1 MFLHKY
7 GIFYKM
13 VRCLCAVLLVFIS
26 FPVASFAS
34 EVSNGS
40 SGVNQTSNSSGYT
53 YCSSDGDSAGT
64 VSGVSSKSDDTQVS
78 TFCIQSASDLGTSG
92 GISSSDSFSSA
103 TYSGNSFLRT
113 ASLGGLASKCFD
125 KLLYYTGKVIP
136 WTSGKEAIYGFLGSA
151 LLCFGISTPAF
162 ETFVSETADN
172 PAIVVF
178 FEDQGLDVTEAA
190 YVDIDI
196 AYQEWLNG
204 VSITDAI
211 SEWSEYAQKECTCIA
226 DTGYTLSGSAPTY
239 EGTLYQEIQT
249 GVIDAGWINSNSV
262 FLQWLAQVIV
272 GDSNVSSPT
281 TSGSA
286 TIADLKTTS
295 ADYPINGV
303 SLLYSGYPM
312 SIPYSSSW
320 NDSNWIATCDYH
332 YDNGSVSKLLFYN
345 DDRTDLTSKSVYIYE
360 GDGKISD
367 GVDAFFLTARSTAG
381 STSSF
386 LFLGESYRP
395 SLSWVN
401 DYTWPTHSVTD
412 LRFNAND
419 TIFVY
424 SGSLEGSNDTNGVR
438 GSLVAFYQAGVWT
451 ESDGTV
457 LSGGSSITWP
467 TAVTVIG
474 DNATYDSTGAIT
486 DFGTINAVGA
496 SSAASDAS
504 YQQNLDAADASTVAS
519 TTPVTSSST
528 TTAGNTVGNTVTNP
542 TTPTDETEASNF
554 KMPDLSDV
562 FPFCIPFDLYAMFA
576 VWVAAPVA
584 PSFHLPLVVPVIGTF
599 YLDVDLSPWDGVA
612 AAFRVLLM
620 ALFGVGLAMIT
631 RDLIRG

>member
-7 GIFYKM
+7 GIFPKM

-53 YCSSDGDSAGT
+53 YSSSDGDSAGT

-103 TYSGNSFLRT
+103 TYIGNSFLRT

-136 WTSGKEAIYGFLGSA
+136 WISGKEAIYRFLGSA

-211 SEWSEYAQKECTCIA
+211 PEWSEYAQRECTCIA
-226 DTGYTLSGSAPTY
+226 DTGYTLSGSSPTY

-281 TSGSA
+281 TSGS
-286 TIADLKTTS
+286 DVVSDVVTTS

-312 SIPYSSSW
+312 TTDYSSDLNS
-320 NDSNWIATCDYH
+320 SNWDACFDYH
-332 YDNGSVSKLLFYN
+332 AENNVIYKVVLWHEPVGELSQSI
-345 DDRTDLTSKSVYIYE
+345 YIYE
-360 GDGKISD
+360 GDGSISD
-367 GVDAFFLTARSTAG
+367 GVDNAFEGAFSSPGVNTSWSSAG
-381 STSSF
+381 SRYF
-386 LFLGESYRP
+386 PY
-395 SLSWVN
+395 LSWIN
-401 DYTWPTHSVTD
+401 DYTYPEHSITD

-467 TAVTVIG
+467 TPVTVVG

-519 TTPVTSSST
+519 TTPVTSAST

-542 TTPTDETEASNF
+542 KTPTDETQAANF
-554 KMPDLSDV
+554 KLSDLEKV
-562 FPFCIPFDLYAMFA
+562 FPFCIPFDLYDMVAIFA
-576 VWVAAPVA
+576 ADPVA
-584 PSFHLPLVVPVIGTF
+584 PQFDWPIYFQGQE
-599 YLDVDLSPWDGVA
+599 YDIDVDLSEFDTVA
-612 AAFRVLLM
+612 ATGRVLLTV
-620 ALFGVGLAMIT
+620 LFLIGLAFVT